1 MTPTNTPRVTELAKA
16 LVTEMAGATVRT
28 LEWHWTDGGL
38 GRDALFCFDYR
49 YRDGELEIAEDTAS
63 VVWIVEKYHVD
74 GELYRFVK
82 SGSLLSAAE
91 SAWLRDL
98 WLTRILPACR
108 ADIERACIRDHQSQ
122 YAGV

>member
-28 LEWHWTDGGL
+28 LEWEWEDFIIGHVVTF
-38 GRDALFCFDYR
+38 AFDYR
-49 YRDGELEIAEDTAS
+49 YRDELEIDESS
-63 VVWIVEKYHVD
+63 VAVLKVIERYGVGTDVYK
-74 GELYRFVK
+74 FTK
-82 SGSLLSAAE
+82 SGSILSAAE